1 MASVS
6 LQLISMNKQYILE
19 AGRKILLLLRG
30 LWTSNILL
38 EILKNILELKEWR
51 ASKPIGNNKGCK
63 ATTIDISQVILIFS
77 ILYKYVFT
85 CTEWERQM
93 MTSHKRSI

>member
-6 LQLISMNKQYILE
+6 LQLINMNKQYILE
-19 AGRKILLLLRG
+19 AGRKILLFLRG
-30 LWTSNILL
+30 PWTSNILL

-51 ASKPIGNNKGCK
+51 ATKPIGNNNGYK
-63 ATTIDISQVILIFS
+63 ATTIDISQVNVILISS

-85 CTEWERQM
+85 FTERERQ
-93 MTSHKRSI
+93 